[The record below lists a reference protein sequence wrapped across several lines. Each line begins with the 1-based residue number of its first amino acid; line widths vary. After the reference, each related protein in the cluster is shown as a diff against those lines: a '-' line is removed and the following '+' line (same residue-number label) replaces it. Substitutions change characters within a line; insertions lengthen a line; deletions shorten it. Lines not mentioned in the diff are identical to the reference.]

1 MTIVKR
7 SLHPYNH
14 TRLDQ
19 TLFLLETSW
28 DLLRS
33 RPSTRYVDYP
43 SVLLCAPTGF
53 PVELLLFL
61 SLTHTVSFLSHT
73 SSQQILRLRR
83 HSIEP
88 RYHLTLANG
97 PGGQFKRTKCQ
108 LMP

>member
-33 RPSTRYVDYP
+33 RPRTRYVDYP
-43 SVLLCAPTGF
+43 PVLLCAPTGF

-61 SLTHTVSFLSHT
+61 SLTLTQSLSYRTPPHSRSFASAATLLSHDT
-73 SSQQILRLRR
+73 
-83 HSIEP
+83 
-88 RYHLTLANG
+88 T
-97 PGGQFKRTKCQ
+97 
-108 LMP
+108 